1 MSYLEK
7 QKQILDAQFE
17 QTKNLLEVEA
27 QKKALG
33 AKSDQDVKPN
43 KRFKY
48 FNDAFSGLTRSKNV
62 KTKYPIINCIM
73 TYNSKSAITIT
84 KKDDRE
90 HIIHQFDLNTYEQT
104 FEEVIGGIE
113 DVSYIKMS
121 EIEQNSDGTRFA
133 VAFLDN
139 GHFKLRTFGS
149 ENRTEEEAL
158 ASELDINKELG
169 LDNHTMP
176 INNFPD
182 PFISCCFVR
191 DDMIFVNLF
200 HNEQRVH
207 YHFMYHTC
215 DKRLTQYTKI
225 QLDSNNKNFP
235 VKCFYNQEYN
245 EVYSFYRQ
253 GMSFRVPVFDIE

>member
-1 MSYLEK
+1 
-7 QKQILDAQFE
+7 
-17 QTKNLLEVEA
+17 
-27 QKKALG
+27 
-33 AKSDQDVKPN
+33 
-43 KRFKY
+43 
-48 FNDAFSGLTRSKNV
+48 
-62 KTKYPIINCIM
+62 
-73 TYNSKSAITIT
+73 
-84 KKDDRE
+84 
-90 HIIHQFDLNTYEQT
+90 
-104 FEEVIGGIE
+104 
-113 DVSYIKMS
+113 MS

-133 VAFLDN
+133 VAFLDD

-215 DKRLTQYTKI
+215 DKKITQYTKI

-253 GMSFRVPVFDIE
+253 GMSFRVPVFDIECDANYIFAGINTQKKKPKKDYIMQDIYDKDLGQMFLINETALICRSSNLILFFKLEID